1 MQRTDVFNQLLGDA
15 DFQASLLDNP
25 RQALRKAGVEVPA
38 STEVKV
44 VRNSKDSMNLVVPVQ
59 NSSYTVL
66 SDDDLTYLSAGEIFV
81 SILVVVGI
89 GAAVATGAALGY
101 AASEHT

>member
-66 SDDDLTYLSAGEIFV
+66 SDDDLTYLSAGEIIFAILAV
-81 SILVVVGI
+81 TSATILVGGATAAGI
-89 GAAVATGAALGY
+89 L
-101 AASEHT
+101 AS

>member
-1 MQRTDVFNQLLGDA
+1 MQKNDVFNQLLGDA

-25 RQALRKAGVEVPA
+25 RQALHKAGVDVPA

-66 SDDDLTYLSAGEIFV
+66 SDDDLTYLSAGEIIFAIIAV
-81 SILVVVGI
+81 TSATILVGGATAAGI
-89 GAAVATGAALGY
+89 L
-101 AASEHT
+101 AS